1 MLAGALPEV
10 VNNCTS
16 VSTKVTAME
25 VWLLVCMVLVLLT
38 LVQYAV
44 ILRQIV
50 LYKR

>member
-1 MLAGALPEV
+1 
-10 VNNCTS
+10 
-16 VSTKVTAME
+16 ME
-25 VWLLVCMVLVLLT
+25 VWLLVCMVLVLLS